1 MMERNEKLLRLLELT
16 KIFNGGEVSPM
27 LEEEFE
33 AFSYLG
39 DYQIETIDDLIEA
52 METELS
58 YFDE

>member
-1 MMERNEKLLRLLELT
+1 MMERNEKLLRLLELI

-52 METELS
+52 MEIELS
-58 YFDE
+58 YCDE